1 MKSILVPLAFAALLA
16 GCNQETPPPQPPL
29 PKTDAPAA
37 QESRLPERTR
47 AGIDT
52 LNKAKDVEGVVQRQ
66 AAEQEQAVNRQT
78 GQ

>member
-1 MKSILVPLAFAALLA
+1 MKSILLPLAFAALLA
-16 GCNQETPPPQPPL
+16 GCNQEAPPPQPPL
-29 PKTDAPAA
+29 PKTDT
-37 QESRLPERTR
+37 QESHLPERTQ

-52 LNKAKDVEGVVQRQ
+52 LNKAKEVEGVVQRQ